1 MKSISVMLSTAA
13 FALAS
18 LVAYFAAGMAVTWIE
33 NSSAKGVEQRLSMEG
48 YPWASVQ
55 TDGLQVILEGEV
67 PSEAARFKAL
77 AAAGVVVEAA
87 RVIDNFT
94 VKDRRPPIPP
104 KFSVE
109 ILRNSTSISLIGLI
123 PTSADNTNFRAR
135 IARIAGD
142 LPVADFLE
150 TADYPEPDSWS
161 AAVSYALL
169 ALSRLELS
177 KISIRENQVDI
188 EAIGETTEQ
197 KAKFLEE
204 LTRRTPTDIKS
215 EIFISAPRPVI
226 TPFTLRFRISDG
238 GALFDACSADT
249 PQAAARILSAA
260 KAAGVQDGAT
270 CRQGLGVPSAKW
282 GEAAVL
288 SITALAKLGEGSV
301 TLSDTDV
308 TLTSAEGTDPKLFDN
323 ITSRLDHDLPD
334 IFALEKKLLVKVT
347 ELEGQEAPPELIAT
361 LSPEGQVQI
370 RGPVYDTQAQRTLET
385 FAFAIF
391 GAENVYVSTTTR
403 LNLPNFWL
411 VRNLASLAALG
422 KLNSGLVE
430 VTPNSIIISGNTGS
444 TAAKTDISQIL
455 LDRIGNTTEF
465 QLDVSYLEELDPLA
479 RMLAGPE
486 CIAKITT
493 LVTNNKI
500 TFEPGSTTLDNNSQ
514 TTINSIAEL
523 LNSCL
528 EAPIEIGGHTDS
540 QGREEMN
547 LNLSQSRANAV
558 LNALRA
564 GRVKLKALTSRGYG
578 ETHPI
583 GDNKTE
589 DGREANRRIEFRLVP
604 TEAETSKNAPITD
617 LSTTPEETS
626 NEQN

>member
-1 MKSISVMLSTAA
+1 M
-13 FALAS
+13 
-18 LVAYFAAGMAVTWIE
+18 
-33 NSSAKGVEQRLSMEG
+33 
-48 YPWASVQ
+48 
-55 TDGLQVILEGEV
+55 
-67 PSEAARFKAL
+67 
-77 AAAGVVVEAA
+77 
-87 RVIDNFT
+87 
-94 VKDRRPPIPP
+94 
-104 KFSVE
+104 
-109 ILRNSTSISLIGLI
+109 
-123 PTSADNTNFRAR
+123 
-135 IARIAGD
+135 
-142 LPVADFLE
+142 
-150 TADYPEPDSWS
+150 
-161 AAVSYALL
+161 
-169 ALSRLELS
+169 
-177 KISIRENQVDI
+177 
-188 EAIGETTEQ
+188 
-197 KAKFLEE
+197 
-204 LTRRTPTDIKS
+204 
-215 EIFISAPRPVI
+215 
-226 TPFTLRFRISDG
+226 
-238 GALFDACSADT
+238 
-249 PQAAARILSAA
+249 
-260 KAAGVQDGAT
+260 
-270 CRQGLGVPSAKW
+270 
-282 GEAAVL
+282 
-288 SITALAKLGEGSV
+288 
-301 TLSDTDV
+301 
-308 TLTSAEGTDPKLFDN
+308 
-323 ITSRLDHDLPD
+323 
-334 IFALEKKLLVKVT
+334 
-347 ELEGQEAPPELIAT
+347 
-361 LSPEGQVQI
+361 
-370 RGPVYDTQAQRTLET
+370 
-385 FAFAIF
+385 
-391 GAENVYVSTTTR
+391 
-403 LNLPNFWL
+403 

-578 ETHPI
+578 EPHPI

>member
-528 EAPIEIGGHTDS
+528 EVPIEIGGHTDS